1 MLPRPV
7 SVARFAK
14 PHLRDSVRAMN
25 RLAPLIALPVLLLSA
40 CGSSSEQPPAPP
52 VTEEETEALEDAA
65 SMLDEQRMVEETPEP
80 ETAEGESE

>member
-14 PHLRDSVRAMN
+14 PHLRDSVRAMT

-40 CGSSSEQPPAPP
+40 CGSSNEQPPAPP
-52 VTEEETEALEDAA
+52 VTQEETEALEDAA
-65 SMLDEQRMVEETPEP
+65 SMLDEQRMAEETPEP
-80 ETAEGESE
+80 DTAEGDSE